1 MSTIL
6 PPTNNWGDVPAD
18 ATTPPSVIGR
28 LHRWRKLVVH
38 RLRTSK
44 IAACSGCDAIA
55 GKNTGARK
63 TSWVFVPPGATTATA
78 AAGGTPTIARTV
90 TSGSHRPEPVPIGGP
105 TPPRRPSGSATP
117 V

>member
-28 LHRWRKLVVH
+28 LHRWRTSVVH

-55 GKNTGARK
+55 GKNPRREEDLLGLRLARRHHGDGRGGRD
-63 TSWVFVPPGATTATA
+63 THARPHGHMRVAPTR
-78 AAGGTPTIARTV
+78 AGPN
-90 TSGSHRPEPVPIGGP
+90 RPANAD
-105 TPPRRPSGSATP
+105 TPPLG
-117 V
+117 